1 METTTNPQLT
11 RPPGRRTRVAG
22 RLAGRR
28 PALALPWLLLL
39 LSLLPL
45 LTACG
50 SADAT
55 AEPTEAAAV
64 PSATPTESATPVPT
78 ATPTQTPTSTAT
90 TPPTATP
97 TETPLPSPSPT
108 DTAVSESESTPTRI
122 RPTSAPDETP
132 LPTAEPIEP
141 ASAPDPLEL
150 IAKAEASM
158 QQLETM
164 TLRQSTSLEAAGLR
178 QSQSQTCQVR
188 YTQEHVY
195 CVTETTIAFGE
206 MEPTEEYME
215 LLQRGERLWVRQDPD
230 GEWEELPEEEVAQM
244 GSLVENVSGLG
255 DYLTTATVAGTATL
269 DGAPVYEIT
278 FDLDIAEYLESLLG
292 EEVGQGLSETAL
304 SAEATGQL
312 WIGQED
318 FLLRRINTDM
328 HFEVEGETVTTVS
341 RAAYTGFDEPV
352 EIPDPP
358 PGN

>member
-1 METTTNPQLT
+1 MKTSTNLQLT
-11 RPPGRRTRVAG
+11 RPSGRRAPVAS
-22 RLAGRR
+22 RLASLRL
-28 PALALPWLLLL
+28 ALALPLLLLL

-50 SADAT
+50 SGDETADS
-55 AEPTEAAAV
+55 TEAAAA
-64 PSATPTESATPVPT
+64 PSATPTESATPPPT
-78 ATPTQTPTSTAT
+78 NTPTQTPTVTAT
-90 TPPTATP
+90 APPTATP

-122 RPTSAPDETP
+122 RPTTAPDETP
-132 LPTAEPIEP
+132 LPTAEPIAP
-141 ASAPDPLEL
+141 ADAPDPLEL

-164 TLRQSTSLEAAGLR
+164 SVRQSTSLEAAGLR
-178 QSQSQTCQVR
+178 QSQNQTCQAR

-195 CVTETTIAFGE
+195 CITESTIAFGE
-206 MEPTEEYME
+206 MEPTEEYVE
-215 LLQRGERLWVRQDPD
+215 LLQHGDRLWVRQEPN

-278 FDLDIAEYLESLLG
+278 FDLDVAEYLESLLG
-292 EEVGQGLSETAL
+292 EEFGQGLSETAL
-304 SAEATGQL
+304 SAEATGQM

-318 FLLRRINTDM
+318 FLLRRINADM
-328 HFEVEGETVTTVS
+328 HFDIEGETVTTTS
-341 RAAYTGFDEPV
+341 RAAYTGFNEPV

-358 PGN
+358 AGN